1 MINKRLNTTP
11 EEINESQNNLIS
23 EWNMTDEHNEKIFT
37 KIVGLQLKKIRLAKG
52 LTQTK
57 VSKKINVTFQQ
68 VQKYERGQNELR
80 LINIKKLAEV
90 FDVEESYFYK
100 PIIDRDLR
108 FIIKKRG
115 INVYPFESENLAR

>member
-1 MINKRLNTTP
+1 MINKRLNTTS

-37 KIVGLQLKKIRLAKG
+37 KIVGLQLKKIRLALG

-57 VSKKINVTFQQ
+57 VAKTINVTFQQ
-68 VQKYERGQNELR
+68 IQKYERGKNELR

-90 FDVEESYFYK
+90 FNVEESYFYK
-100 PIIDRDLR
+100 PITDRNLQ
-108 FIIKKRG
+108 FITKKRG

>member
-1 MINKRLNTTP
+1 MRKWKNTTP
-11 EEINESQNNLIS
+11 EEINISQDNLIS

-68 VQKYERGQNELR
+68 IQKYERGQNELR

-100 PIIDRDLR
+100 PITDRNLQ

>member
-1 MINKRLNTTP
+1 MRKWKNTTP
-11 EEINESQNNLIS
+11 EEINISQDNLIS

-68 VQKYERGQNELR
+68 VQKYERGQNEIR
-80 LINIKKLAEV
+80 LIYIKKLAEV
-90 FDVEESYFYK
+90 FNVEESYFYK
-100 PIIDRDLR
+100 PITDRNLQ
-108 FIIKKRG
+108 FITKKRG

>member
-1 MINKRLNTTP
+1 MNKRINTTP

-23 EWNMTDEHNEKIFT
+23 EWNMTEEHNEKIFT

-68 VQKYERGQNELR
+68 VQKYERGQNEMR

-100 PIIDRDLR
+100 PITDRNLR
-108 FIIKKRG
+108 FITNKRG
-115 INVYPFESENLAR
+115 INGYPFESENLAR

>member
-1 MINKRLNTTP
+1 MRKWKNTTP

-68 VQKYERGQNELR
+68 VQKYERGQNEIR
-80 LINIKKLAEV
+80 LIFIKKLAEV
-90 FDVEESYFYK
+90 FNVEESYFYK
-100 PIIDRDLR
+100 PITDRNLQ
-108 FIIKKRG
+108 FITKKRG

>member
-1 MINKRLNTTP
+1 MRKWKNTTP
-11 EEINESQNNLIS
+11 EEINISQDNLIS

-68 VQKYERGQNELR
+68 VQKYERGQNEIR
-80 LINIKKLAEV
+80 LIFIKKLAEV
-90 FDVEESYFYK
+90 FNVEESYFYK
-100 PIIDRDLR
+100 PITDRNLQ
-108 FIIKKRG
+108 FITKKRG

>member
-1 MINKRLNTTP
+1 MRKWKNTTP

-68 VQKYERGQNELR
+68 IQKYERGANEIR
-80 LINIKKLAEV
+80 LIFIKKLAEV
-90 FDVEESYFYK
+90 FNVEENYFYK
-100 PIIDRDLR
+100 PITDRDLR
-108 FIIKKRG
+108 FINNKRG
-115 INVYPFESENLAR
+115 INGYPFESENLAR

>member
-1 MINKRLNTTP
+1 MRKWKNTTP
-11 EEINESQNNLIS
+11 EEINISQDNLIS

-68 VQKYERGQNELR
+68 VQKYERGQNEIR
-80 LINIKKLAEV
+80 LIFIKKLAEV

-100 PIIDRDLR
+100 PITDRNLQ
-108 FIIKKRG
+108 FITKKRG

>member
-1 MINKRLNTTP
+1 MRKWKNTTP
-11 EEINESQNNLIS
+11 EEINISQDNLIS

-68 VQKYERGQNELR
+68 VQKYERGQNEIR
-80 LINIKKLAEV
+80 LIYIKKLAEV
-90 FDVEESYFYK
+90 FNVEESYFYK
-100 PIIDRDLR
+100 PITDRNLR
-108 FIIKKRG
+108 FITKKRG

>member
-1 MINKRLNTTP
+1 MRKWKNTTP

-68 VQKYERGQNELR
+68 VQKYERGQNEIR
-80 LINIKKLAEV
+80 LIFIKKLAEV

-100 PIIDRDLR
+100 PITDRNLQ
-108 FIIKKRG
+108 FITKKRG